1 MEITA
6 NPTNVEQLVAL
17 IEARQFPIG
26 VDFTDPLAQRLYDA
40 MSVLMC
46 HASIHGRQ
54 ASIARRYIA
63 TRAEMEI
70 SQGGYN
76 SLKRCLEEMNAQT
89 QEAEGKT
96 AVVVLCQQYS
106 EELYAYVLTHF
117 SPVEVIDD
125 LRSVADL
132 MERLQGLVNRLARN
146 IPAGESPDLTV
157 DIAAI
162 RKGADLIAGLM
173 GYLPVAALAADR
185 GDL

>member
-6 NPTNVEQLVAL
+6 NPVNVEQLVAL

-26 VDFTDPLAQRLYDA
+26 LDFTDPLAQRLYDA

-46 HASIHGRQ
+46 HASIYGRQ

-76 SLKRCLEEMNAQT
+76 SLKRCMEEMNAQAL
-89 QEAEGKT
+89 EAEGNKAT
-96 AVVVLCQQYS
+96 VVLCQRYS
-106 EELYAYVLTHF
+106 EELSDLLSHF
-117 SPVEVIDD
+117 HPVEVIDD
-125 LRSVADL
+125 LRCVADL
-132 MERLQGLVNRLARN
+132 MGRLQGLVNHLARN
-146 IPAGESPDLTV
+146 IPAGESPDLTI
-157 DIAAI
+157 DITAI
-162 RKGADLIAGLM
+162 RKGADLLEGLM
-173 GYLPVAALAADR
+173 GYLPVAALAATR